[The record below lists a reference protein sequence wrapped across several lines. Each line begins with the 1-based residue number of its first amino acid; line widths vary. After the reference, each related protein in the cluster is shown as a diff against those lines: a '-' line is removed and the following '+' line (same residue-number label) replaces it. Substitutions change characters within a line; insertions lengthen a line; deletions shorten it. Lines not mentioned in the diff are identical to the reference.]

1 MIRSV
6 LLWLRTSSP
15 DWAKPYRLAW
25 GSVGLWSRAM
35 RQRQAWMPHEQH
47 CHAVI
52 NSVIAELPQRR
63 KALVL
68 GSGLALDS
76 PLEAMARTFDEVV
89 LVDVIHL
96 PPIRRRVKPLP
107 NVTLLT
113 LDLTGEL
120 AHISGQGAE
129 EPEPL
134 KTFHADE
141 HIDLTISAM
150 CLSQLP
156 MAIEDF
162 LDRQG
167 RSDNALGATII
178 RRHLDGLLALPGRVV
193 LLTDSR
199 MEEVTREGYV
209 TDSLDLLHGHVLPS
223 PDEHW
228 DWWVAPRGEKHRS
241 RGYRHRVHAY
251 RDFGA
256 LSRRTTQ
263 SGG

>member
-6 LLWLRTSSP
+6 LLWLGTSSP

-35 RQRQAWMPHEQH
+35 RQRQAWLPHEQR

-52 NSVIAELPQRR
+52 ASVIAELPRHR

-68 GSGLALDS
+68 GSGLALDI
-76 PLEAMARTFDEVV
+76 PLEAMAKTFDEVV

-96 PPIRRRVKPLP
+96 PPIRRRAKRLP

-113 LDLTGEL
+113 LDLTGLL

-129 EPEPL
+129 VSEPL
-134 KTFHADE
+134 KAFHADQT
-141 HIDLTISAM
+141 IDLTISAM

-162 LDRQG
+162 LERQG
-167 RSDNALGATII
+167 RSDPALGAKLI
-178 RRHLDGLLALPGRVV
+178 RRHIDGLLKLPGRVV
-193 LLTDSR
+193 LFTDIV
-199 MEEVTREGYV
+199 MEEVTREGVV

-223 PDEHW
+223 PDDQW

-241 RGYRHRVHAY
+241 RAYRHHVHAY
-251 RDFGA
+251 RDLTFKC
-256 LSRRTTQ
+256 R
-263 SGG
+263 